1 MQTLF
6 DLRRVL
12 SDQGILISFNG
23 PFSHSIIEEL
33 GKAVKHYLETEAVR
47 KSAMMDVF
55 SVYIEA
61 TQNVRNYAAQP
72 DLDEATRAKVGSGI
86 IVIAKEGEHYLISS
100 GNLIREADGQALA
113 ADLDALALLDKAGLK
128 ALYKEQLRREI
139 PEGARGAGLGLIDMA
154 RKAAAPLAYNLVP
167 DGEGFVFFSLCVTI

>member
-6 DLRRVL
+6 DLRQML

-33 GKAVKHYLETEAVR
+33 GKAVKHYLETEDVR

-61 TQNVRNYAAQP
+61 TQNVRNYGARS
-72 DLDEATRAKVGSGI
+72 DFDESIRTRVGSGI
-86 IVIAKEGEHYLISS
+86 IVIGKEGEAYVVRS
-100 GNLIREADGQALA
+100 GNLVRAEDG
-113 ADLDALALLDKAGLK
+113 ALLMARLEELSGMDKAALK
-128 ALYKEQLRREI
+128 ARYKEQMRREV
-139 PEGARGAGLGLIDMA
+139 PEGGHGAGLGLIDMA
-154 RKAAAPLAYNLVP
+154 RKASAPLEYSLIP
-167 DGEGFVFFSLCVTI
+167 ERDGYAFFSLGVRI